1 MKKITFLILSLSFS
15 YVMAEEPVCHKCQI
29 IREYNRTHKETDF
42 IYYEDYLK
50 DKQEKAAAGK
60 SNSAKED
67 EEASKKELLF

>member
-1 MKKITFLILSLSFS
+1 MKKITFLILSLNFSF
-15 YVMAEEPVCHKCQI
+15 VMAEEPVCHKCQI

-50 DKQEKAAAGK
+50 DKQEKAEGN

-67 EEASKKELLF
+67 AEASKKELLF